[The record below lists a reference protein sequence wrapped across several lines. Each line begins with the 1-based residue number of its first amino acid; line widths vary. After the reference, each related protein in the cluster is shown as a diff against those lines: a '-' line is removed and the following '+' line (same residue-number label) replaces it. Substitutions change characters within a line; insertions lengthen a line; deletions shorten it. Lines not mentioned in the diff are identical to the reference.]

1 MTTATDRND
10 VVIEIGRIPV
20 RIRTADSAFLEMLEA
35 RYAGFLGHTEHADY
49 EFDVDLAP
57 PCAVG
62 PDEDVRVLQRDGRWS
77 FERGDFRAEWDPAL
91 RTGRIH
97 QSANPYAIDA
107 ILRIVHTLVLSGKG
121 GFLVHAASAVR
132 NGKAFLFAGVSGAGK
147 TTISRL
153 APPDAIL
160 LSDEISY
167 VRKMGDAYCAFG
179 TPFAGELAQLGE
191 NICAPLEALYLLAK
205 GSTNRIEQVSHAEA
219 CRELLANIL
228 FFAEDE
234 AAVKSVFDASCRF
247 IGQVPVCRLTFAPDA
262 SVWEMI
268 T

>member
-1 MTTATDRND
+1 
-10 VVIEIGRIPV
+10 V
-20 RIRTADSAFLEMLEA
+20 RIRATDPAFLEMLEG
-35 RYAGFLGHTEHADY
+35 RYAGFLADSELAEY

-57 PCAVG
+57 PSAVG
-62 PDEDVRVLQRDGRWS
+62 PDEDVRVLQRNGRWS

-91 RTGRIH
+91 KSGRIY

-107 ILRIVHTLVLSGKG
+107 ILRIVHTLVLSGQG

-153 APPDAIL
+153 APADAIL
-160 LSDEISY
+160 LTDEISY
-167 VRKMGDAYCAFG
+167 VRKIRGVYCAFG

-191 NICAPLEALYLLAK
+191 NICAPLAALYLLTK
-205 GSTNRIEQVSHAEA
+205 GPKNRIEPLGHAEA
-219 CRELLANIL
+219 CRQLLANIL

-234 AAVKSVFDASCRF
+234 AAVKSVFDASCNF
-247 IGQVPVCRLTFAPDA
+247 VDQVQVSRLTFVPDA
-262 SVWEMI
+262 SAWEMI
-268 T
+268 G